1 MVIKDLNNGEKRIH
15 INMLDGSNAKSK
27 HFVSDWFIDEERKNK
42 KDQDSFTEKEYIAYR
57 NIIIKN
63 GLDINY
69 IHNWAVETK
78 RDSESFFISDH
89 AYKRAKERLGWNKNT
104 TRRMLEK
111 VITNGI
117 YGTEVK
123 GTYKPFVMARKR
135 NHEVENIILYG
146 DTAFIFNKKIL
157 VTIIKAKKLNDNDEY

>member
-15 INMLDGSNAKSK
+15 INLMEGSNASSK
-27 HFVSDWFIDEERKNK
+27 HFVSDWFTDEERKNK
-42 KDQDSFTEKEYIAYR
+42 KDQESFTEKEYTVYR

-78 RDSESFFISDH
+78 RDPESFYISDH

-104 TRRMLEK
+104 TRRMIEK
-111 VITNGI
+111 VLKDGI
-117 YGTEVK
+117 NDTEVK
-123 GTYKPFVMARKR
+123 GPYKPFVMARKR
-135 NHEVENIILYG
+135 NHVVENVILYG

-157 VTIIKAKKLNDNDEY
+157 VTIIKAKKLNNEEEF